1 MTFSFEKKFFL
12 GWSSRGV
19 GVRKYMKSLT
29 IEAIIKE
36 QIPLFML
43 EPWKPFLKN
52 RKQIPCM

>member
-1 MTFSFEKKFFL
+1 MTFSFERKFFS
-12 GWSSRGV
+12 WSLRGV

-43 EPWKPFLKN
+43 ETWKPFIKN